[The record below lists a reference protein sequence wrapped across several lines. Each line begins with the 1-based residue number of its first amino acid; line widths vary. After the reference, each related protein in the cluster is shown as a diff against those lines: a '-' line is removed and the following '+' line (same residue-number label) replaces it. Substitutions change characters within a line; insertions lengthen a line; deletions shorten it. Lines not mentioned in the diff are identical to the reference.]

1 MDIRHAHKGPGTGT
15 AEAAGNT
22 SPKLDPC
29 DWQCELFP
37 WLYPCYVCL
46 LGQVATFSGPQL
58 LYLYNGDH
66 NKLNLERQSEQCL
79 APTKLQKC

>member
-1 MDIRHAHKGPGTGT
+1 MDIRHAHKGPGTRT

-37 WLYPCYVCL
+37 WLYPCYICF
-46 LGQVATFSGPQL
+46 LGQAATFSGPQL
-58 LYLYNGDH
+58 PYLYN
-66 NKLNLERQSEQCL
+66 KMNLERQSEQCL
-79 APTKLQKC
+79 APSKLQKC